1 MAEAKLEAPPIR
13 RVVTGHDRAGKA
25 KVLID
30 APAKNVKRAP
40 GSPNRSI
47 LMWVTDEMPCAMPL
61 GEKIVDEGDRILGT
75 PPPENGT
82 RFCVIEFGP
91 HTVGQMHRTETV
103 DYVVVVSGKIDMKM
117 DGDENVTLNAGDILI
132 QRGTNHQWNNP
143 YDEPSRVAF
152 VLIDAKPLGIG
163 HPRPRE

>member
-1 MAEAKLEAPPIR
+1 MAEASTTAPAIR

-30 APAKNVKRAP
+30 APATNVKLAP
-40 GSPNRSI
+40 GSPNKSV
-47 LMWVTDEMPCAMPL
+47 LMWVTDEMPCAMPI
-61 GEKIVDEGDRILGT
+61 GEQIADEGDRILGT

-91 HTVGQMHRTETV
+91 HQNGQMHRTETV
-103 DYVVVVSGKIDMKM
+103 DYVIVISGRIDMKM
-117 DGDENVTLNAGDILI
+117 DGDEMVTLKAGDILV
-132 QRGTNHQWNNP
+132 QRGTNHQWDNP

>member
-1 MAEAKLEAPPIR
+1 MIDAPAIR
-13 RVVTGHDRAGKA
+13 RVVTGHDRTGKA

-30 APAKNVKRAP
+30 APATNVKLAP
-40 GSPNRSI
+40 GSPNRSV
-47 LMWVTDEMPCAMPL
+47 LMWVTDEMPCAMPM
-61 GEKIVDEGDRILGT
+61 GENIADEGERILGT

-91 HTVGQMHRTETV
+91 RQQGQMHRTETV
-103 DYVVVVSGKIDMKM
+103 DYVVVISGRIDMRM
-117 DGDENVTLNAGDILI
+117 DGEEKVTLNAGDVLV
-132 QRGTNHQWNNP
+132 QRGTHHQWDNP

-163 HPRPRE
+163 HPRPRQ

>member
-1 MAEAKLEAPPIR
+1 MAEAKLAAPPIR

-30 APAKNVKRAP
+30 GPAKNVKMAP
-40 GSPNRSI
+40 GSPNRSV
-47 LMWVTDEMPCAMPL
+47 LMWVTDQMPCAMPL
-61 GEKIVDEGDRILGT
+61 GEDVSDEGERILGT

-91 HTVGQMHRTETV
+91 HTTGQMHRTETV
-103 DYVVVVSGKIDMKM
+103 DYVIVISGRIDMKM
-117 DGDENVTLNAGDILI
+117 DGEALVKLNPGDILI
-132 QRGTNHQWNNP
+132 QRGTHHQWINP

>member
-1 MAEAKLEAPPIR
+1 VTEAKIAAPPIR

-30 APAKNVKRAP
+30 APAKNVKMAP
-40 GSPNRSI
+40 GSPNRSV

-61 GEKIVDEGDRILGT
+61 GEDIVDEGDRILGT

-91 HTVGQMHRTETV
+91 HTTGQMHRTETV
-103 DYVVVVSGKIDMKM
+103 DYVIAISGKIDMTM
-117 DGDENVTLNAGDILI
+117 DGEEKVTLNPGDILI